1 MISFSFFDGV
11 GPGCEFSGKGLS
23 GIGVERGEFELG
35 ESLDSLGVVDN
46 L

>member
-1 MISFSFFDGV
+1 MISFGFFDGI

-23 GIGVERGEFELG
+23 RIGVEGSEFEFG
-35 ESLDSLGVVDN
+35 ESLDGLGVVDN